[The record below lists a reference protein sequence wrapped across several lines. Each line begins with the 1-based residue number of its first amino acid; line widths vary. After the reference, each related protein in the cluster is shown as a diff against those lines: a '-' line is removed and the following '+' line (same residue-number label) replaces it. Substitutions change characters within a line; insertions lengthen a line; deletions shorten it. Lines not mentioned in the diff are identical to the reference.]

1 MTIKTTTAAMILLV
15 VMAVVIRGTIR
26 ATSALRLIR
35 RV

>member
-1 MTIKTTTAAMILLV
+1 MILLV